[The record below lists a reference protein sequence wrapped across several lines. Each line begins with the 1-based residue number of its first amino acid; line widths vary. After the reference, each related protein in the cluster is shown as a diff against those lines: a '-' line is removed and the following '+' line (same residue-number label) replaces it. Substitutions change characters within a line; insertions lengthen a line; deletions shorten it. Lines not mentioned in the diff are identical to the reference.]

1 MKREEEM
8 KIISFVG
15 IKGGIGKTSLCKN
28 FLSKI
33 SKRLKETGS
42 DKKVLAIDL
51 DHQCNLTQSNGIYES
66 DGTVVNIFKR
76 TGDVNIHHVSEN
88 IDLIAGAMD
97 LDIIESELE
106 TKAYKD
112 MLLYMWLDKHYDDL
126 DLDQYEYV
134 LIDCRPDFSI
144 ATRNAITVSHLLI
157 SPIIPS
163 KYSLTARVNIENR
176 LRLYSEE
183 NIDYKTGES
192 NIDAE
197 LYYVGNMIKH
207 NTRSSQ
213 DLVEDLKDDE
223 RVLGFVPHKELFN
236 RSTLL
241 VSDTGVQPSVYDLVE
256 SDERLKR
263 ENREFIKQ
271 LDEVFDRILEKVD
284 VVA

>member
-1 MKREEEM
+1 M

-33 SKRLKETGS
+33 SKKLKAEGS

-76 TGDVNIHHVSEN
+76 SGDVNIHHVSDN
-88 IDLIAGAMD
+88 VDLIAGAMD

-106 TKAYKD
+106 TKSYKD
-112 MLLYMWLDKHYDDL
+112 MLLYMWLDRNYDSL
-126 DLDQYEYV
+126 DLEQYAYV

-176 LRLYSEE
+176 LRIYSEE

-192 NIDAE
+192 NIDAQ

-213 DLVEDLKDDE
+213 DLVEDLKDDD
-223 RVLGFVPHKELFN
+223 RVLGFVPQKELFN
-236 RSTLL
+236 KSTLMSNE
-241 VSDTGVQPSVYDLVE
+241 VGVQPSVYDLIE
-256 SDERLKR
+256 NDERLQR
-263 ENREFIKQ
+263 ENKEFIKQ
-271 LDEVFDRILEKVD
+271 LDQVFDRILEKAD
-284 VVA
+284 QVA

>member
-1 MKREEEM
+1 M

-33 SKRLKETGS
+33 SKKLKAEGS

-66 DGTVVNIFKR
+66 DVTVVNIFKR
-76 TGDVNIHHVSEN
+76 SGDVNIHHVSDN
-88 IDLIAGAMD
+88 VDLIAGAMD

-106 TKAYKD
+106 TKSYKD
-112 MLLYMWLDKHYDDL
+112 MLLYMWLDRNYDSL
-126 DLDQYEYV
+126 DLEQYAYV

-176 LRLYSEE
+176 LRIYSEE

-192 NIDAE
+192 NIDAQ

-213 DLVEDLKDDE
+213 DLVEDLKDDD

-236 RSTLL
+236 KSTLMSNE
-241 VSDTGVQPSVYDLVE
+241 VGVQPSVYDLIE
-256 SDERLKR
+256 NDERLQR
-263 ENREFIKQ
+263 ENKEFIKQ
-271 LDEVFDRILEKVD
+271 LDQVFDRILEKAD
-284 VVA
+284 QVA

>member
-1 MKREEEM
+1 M

-33 SKRLKETGS
+33 SKKLKAEGS

-76 TGDVNIHHVSEN
+76 SGDVNIHHVSDN
-88 IDLIAGAMD
+88 VDLIAGAMD

-106 TKAYKD
+106 TKNYKD
-112 MLLYMWLDKHYDDL
+112 MLLYMWLDRNYDSL
-126 DLDQYEYV
+126 DLEQYAYV

-176 LRLYSEE
+176 LRIYSEE

-192 NIDAE
+192 NIDAQ

-213 DLVEDLKDDE
+213 DLVEDLKDDD

-236 RSTLL
+236 KSTLMSNE
-241 VSDTGVQPSVYDLVE
+241 VGVQPSVYDLIE
-256 SDERLKR
+256 NDERLQR
-263 ENREFIKQ
+263 ENKEFIKQ
-271 LDEVFDRILEKVD
+271 LDQVFDRILEKAD
-284 VVA
+284 QVA

>member
-1 MKREEEM
+1 M

-33 SKRLKETGS
+33 SKKLKAEGS

-76 TGDVNIHHVSEN
+76 SGDVNIHHVSDN
-88 IDLIAGAMD
+88 VDLIAGAMD

-106 TKAYKD
+106 TKSYKD
-112 MLLYMWLDKHYDDL
+112 MLLYMWLDRNYDSL
-126 DLDQYEYV
+126 DLDQYAYV

-176 LRLYSEE
+176 LRIYSEE

-192 NIDAE
+192 NIDAQ

-236 RSTLL
+236 KTTLM
-241 VSDTGVQPSVYDLVE
+241 SNEFGVQPSVYDLID

-263 ENREFIKQ
+263 ENKDFITQ
-271 LDEVFDRILEKVD
+271 LDLVFDNILAKADE
-284 VVA
+284 VA